1 MYYMKNL
8 GINQNEKGLRI
19 ERVYREPLDCEP
31 HSRHSLSVNAIERQE
46 NDLTADRHREHIG
59 LPLLSGVVVPLGPAT
74 VRETITDTAISPGIA
89 VARCTRTRNHRA
101 SAMRS

>member
-31 HSRHSLSVNAIERQE
+31 HSRHSLSVNAIEQKE
-46 NDLTADRHREHIG
+46 NECRECG
-59 LPLLSGVVVPLGPAT
+59 SQSRGS
-74 VRETITDTAISPGIA
+74 R
-89 VARCTRTRNHRA
+89 
-101 SAMRS
+101 